1 MSWPWVLT
9 GSDHDISPNSQ
20 MILTMGT
27 VTPYASIAIWNGI
40 TLGLQSYVIIS
51 NSSYDTAF
59 QGGFLSDSRLVVF
72 IGGWDSNTGDA
83 VQTNNWFDVLVYP
96 TTGLTSWIWNTRF
109 SKTEYFSLS
118 LDTDWDSTQIF
129 NTYHSF
135 ASGTNLFIALDAT
148 NGAVQYMKAFPF

>member
-1 MSWPWVLT
+1 
-9 GSDHDISPNSQ
+9 
-20 MILTMGT
+20 MGT

-59 QGGFLSDSRLVVF
+59 QGGFLSDSRLDVF

-83 VQTNNWFDVLVYP
+83 VQTNNWFDVLVYAP
-96 TTGLTSWIWNTRF
+96 TGLTSWIWNTIF

-118 LDTDWDSTQIF
+118 SHWTLIGTLPKFLIPIILLFLEQ
-129 NTYHSF
+129 TYLLLLMPRMERYSIWKPF
-135 ASGTNLFIALDAT
+135 LFKVMLT
-148 NGAVQYMKAFPF
+148 PNGMLPWE